1 MHLRMSDFEPLP
13 EHRLSKLNDDQLI
26 EHVIAAREAGDL
38 GQTRLAMSI
47 LAFGHYQRVYVMVS
61 MKVPADSVDDVAQ
74 EVMAH
79 ALKSSFDGRSVG
91 QFVSWLKTITSR
103 RIADFTERATRERER
118 QAGSLTGDEDDEV
131 RAEALG
137 VDGGQSQVEV
147 TEIVMAALE
156 QTDDPVHRRVVELY
170 GPGEFGFAELSAR
183 EVASTVNG
191 EGQDGSSPMSEG
203 NVHKIYQRF
212 RDRVRVALDSDGGGS

>member
-1 MHLRMSDFEPLP
+1 MSDFEPLP
-13 EHRLSKLNDDQLI
+13 EHRLSELNDDQLI

-38 GQTRLAMSI
+38 GQARMAMSI

-61 MKVPADSVDDVAQ
+61 IKVPTDSVDDVAQ

-103 RIADFTERATRERER
+103 RIADFTERATRDRER
-118 QAGSLTGDEDDEV
+118 QAGPLTGDEEDEV

-147 TEIVMAALE
+147 TEIVMTALE

-191 EGQDGSSPMSEG
+191 EGQDGNSPMSEG

-212 RDRVRVALDSDGGGS
+212 RDRVRVALESDGGAS

>member
-1 MHLRMSDFEPLP
+1 MGEFEPLP
-13 EHRLSKLNDDQLI
+13 EHRLQDLGDDKLI
-26 EHVIAAREAGDL
+26 EHVIAARDAGDL
-38 GQTRLAMSI
+38 SQARMAMSI

-61 MKVPADSVDDVAQ
+61 LKVPADSVDDVAQ

-103 RIADFTERATRERER
+103 RIADFTERATRDRER
-118 QAGSLTGDEDDEV
+118 QAGPLTGDEDDEV
-131 RAEALG
+131 RADALG

-147 TEIVMAALE
+147 TEIVMGALE

-183 EVASTVNG
+183 EVASAVN
-191 EGQDGSSPMSEG
+191 EEARDGDSTMSEG

-212 RDRVRVALDSDGGGS
+212 RDRVRAALESSGAGS